1 MREYIHNKLSD
12 TAAAST
18 LAKRIPFLIEL
29 SSKFPK
35 ATDFSF
41 LNNTEVVQERLDR
54 STNVGTQWNNLWHI
68 IGAINTD
75 PLVVSN
81 DAKNYYRELAK
92 TLKAAKTLKDDNNVQ
107 TPRQAIAIEKSLS
120 YYQNLLK
127 TKFDELFKEYKLPFK
142 PLGKVGLKHIDNKFI
157 SDLQNLVILSLYLYQ
172 PALRNDYNALYVT
185 GKKTGLD
192 TNNNYLY
199 VRGNKMQ
206 LIMNHYKTARLHGQQ
221 IIEIRPEL
229 VEILKIWLPVV
240 DHMTGVAKSTPFL
253 YEIYTNTHKRNT
265 TDEAM
270 RRKIGRIALRI
281 LGINLTI
288 NDFRVLWEVQIQR
301 DPEYQTLSIEAK
313 KKKHSELLHGI
324 GIAQYYNK
332 A

>member
-1 MREYIHNKLSD
+1 MKEYINNKLAG

-29 SSKFPK
+29 SSKFPQ

-41 LNNTEVVQERLDR
+41 LNNTEIVQARLDR
-54 STNVGTQWNNLWHI
+54 SNNVGTQWNNLWHV

-75 PLVVSN
+75 PTVVSTE
-81 DAKNYYRELAK
+81 AKNYYRELG
-92 TLKAAKTLKDDNNVQ
+92 TVLKAAKTRKDDNNVQ
-107 TPRQAIAIEKSLS
+107 TPRQAIAVKKSLA
-120 YYQNLLK
+120 YYQNLLR
-127 TKFDELFKEYKLPFK
+127 TKFEELFKEHKLPFK
-142 PLGKVGLKHIDNKFI
+142 PLGKLGLKRIDNKFI
-157 SDLQNLVILSLYLYQ
+157 ADLQNLVILSLYLYQ
-172 PALRNDYNALYVT
+172 PALRNDYNALYIT
-185 GKKTGLD
+185 NKKTGLD
-192 TNNNYLY
+192 TDNNYLY
-199 VRGNKMQ
+199 VRGNTMQ
-206 LIMNHYKTARLHGQQ
+206 LIMNHYKTARLSGQQ
-221 IIEIRPEL
+221 IINIRPEL

-253 YEIYTNTHKRNT
+253 YEIYTNTHKHNT

-270 RRKIGRIALRI
+270 RRRIGRVADRI

-301 DPEYQTLSIEAK
+301 DPEYQTLTLGEK

-332 A
+332 V